1 VVRAGALTVELDGG
15 TRVEFGEPTGI
26 EDKAAA
32 ARRILRWA
40 TAQRASVATVNVVAP
55 DSPTATFA

>member
-1 VVRAGALTVELDGG
+1 VFWSGSLTVELDGG
-15 TRVEFGEPTGI
+15 TRVEFGDPIGI
-26 EDKAAA
+26 EAKAAA

-40 TAQRASVATVNVVAP
+40 TSRRASVARVNVIAP